1 MAGENRVTGPFLSRR
16 RFLIVWLG
24 GLLAF
29 GVAIWLHQP
38 LAVEGVPDGI
48 MAHQRAGSAER
59 VDEIHRAWSAAD
71 VYRTAFTAMVSDLAF
86 IAIYTLGSLLGGF
99 YFLTGGAG
107 SLRTLGAL
115 LVFAA
120 LVFGATDFTETWLQL
135 DQLMAGAGDDRQA
148 AIAAAMYWP
157 KVGSFLACL
166 LLPVIGLVLE
176 RRTA

>member
-1 MAGENRVTGPFLSRR
+1 MSPLISRR

-38 LAVEGVPDGI
+38 LAIEAVPEGI
-48 MAHQRAGSAER
+48 QAHQRAATAAR
-59 VDEIHRAWSAAD
+59 IDEIQAAWSEAG
-71 VYRTAFTAMVSDLAF
+71 VYRGAFTAMISDLAF

-99 YFLTGGAG
+99 YFLTTGAG

-115 LVFAA
+115 LVFSA

-135 DQLMAGAGDDRQA
+135 DQLMAGEGDDRKA

-157 KVGSFLACL
+157 KVGSFLACF
-166 LLPVIGLVLE
+166 LLPVIGLVME
-176 RRTA
+176 RAGTRRTA